1 MKKLAFFAFIIFSI
15 VTSCKKQAAGNTG
28 IAQLYPLANGNRWLY
43 VDSFFDNT
51 GFYYALDTFTLKAA
65 KPVQFNARLYTPVT
79 NQFDD
84 SIFTLRSTDTSV
96 YLLKQPDEP
105 LLFRSPITEA
115 QPAIINSYSN
125 NFLNSTIFTKPITS
139 TNYQSYKILITQDDG
154 QASHYKQQE
163 LYFTPGIGIIKGRD
177 IRKTSAGSFYAYD
190 SYRLIAYSLY

>member
-1 MKKLAFFAFIIFSI
+1 MKKLAFFAFIILLFI
-15 VTSCKKQAAGNTG
+15 ASCKKQAAGNTA
-28 IAQLYPLANGNRWLY
+28 ILQLYPLANGNHWIY

-65 KPVQFNARLYTPVT
+65 KPVQFNSHVYTPVT

-84 SIFTLRSTDTSV
+84 SIFTLCSTDTSV

-115 QPAIINSYSN
+115 QPAIINSYHN
-125 NFLNSTIFTKPITS
+125 DFLNSTIFTKPVTT

-154 QASHYKQQE
+154 QPSHYKQQE

-177 IRKTSAGSFYAYD
+177 IRKTSNGSYYAYD

>member
-1 MKKLAFFAFIIFSI
+1 
-15 VTSCKKQAAGNTG
+15 
-28 IAQLYPLANGNRWLY
+28 
-43 VDSFFDNT
+43 
-51 GFYYALDTFTLKAA
+51 
-65 KPVQFNARLYTPVT
+65 
-79 NQFDD
+79 
-84 SIFTLRSTDTSV
+84 V

-115 QPAIINSYSN
+115 QPAIISSYSN

-154 QASHYKQQE
+154 QASNYKQQE